1 MRHYSLRKSIFIA
14 CGVISLALGILG
26 AFLPLLPTT
35 PFILL
40 SAWLFARSS
49 QKYYQR
55 LIQHKWLGPYI
66 RSYQEDKAIPLHA
79 KVSAITLLWVT
90 MLCTIIFF
98 APFWGLRLL
107 LLTIATTVTWHI
119 LSFKTK
125 RPNKN
130 AASKT
135 SKP

>member
-1 MRHYSLRKSIFIA
+1 
-14 CGVISLALGILG
+14 
-26 AFLPLLPTT
+26 
-35 PFILL
+35 

-98 APFWGLRLL
+98 APFWWLRLL